1 MKETLDIWAINLI
14 FKIISL
20 IVNIYIYNNNNSYYI
35 VTIYKNLKL
44 FQDSNFFEQIKNSIS
59 AKKSSRVFQV

>member
-1 MKETLDIWAINLI
+1 MKETLDIWAINSI
-14 FKIISL
+14 FKIILL

-59 AKKSSRVFQV
+59 AKKSSRVFQG